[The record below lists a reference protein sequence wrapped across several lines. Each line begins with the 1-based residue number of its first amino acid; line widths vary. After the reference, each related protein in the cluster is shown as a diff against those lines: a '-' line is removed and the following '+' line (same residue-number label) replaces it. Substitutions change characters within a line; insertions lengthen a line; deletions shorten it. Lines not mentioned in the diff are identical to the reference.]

1 MLQNMFHL
9 GSSKGSNGS
18 KGSKGSKV
26 YGFSTP

>member
-26 YGFSTP
+26 YVFATP